1 MHVSRDTGA
10 RQSPAILLVPSLDSN
25 HLPFRR
31 RWGRR
36 QSRSPMDS
44 PATDVIQIG
53 PLRRM
58 LHAGIAVGIQFGYAG
73 GPLVGVRV
81 LCSEKPIEFVWI
93 VVKRGA
99 HAHRFTRIV
108 L

>member
-1 MHVSRDTGA
+1 
-10 RQSPAILLVPSLDSN
+10 
-25 HLPFRR
+25 
-31 RWGRR
+31 
-36 QSRSPMDS
+36 
-44 PATDVIQIG
+44 
-53 PLRRM
+53 M
-58 LHAGIAVGIQFGYAG
+58 LHAGIAVGIQFGYAS

-81 LCSEKPIEFVWI
+81 LRSEKTIEFVWI